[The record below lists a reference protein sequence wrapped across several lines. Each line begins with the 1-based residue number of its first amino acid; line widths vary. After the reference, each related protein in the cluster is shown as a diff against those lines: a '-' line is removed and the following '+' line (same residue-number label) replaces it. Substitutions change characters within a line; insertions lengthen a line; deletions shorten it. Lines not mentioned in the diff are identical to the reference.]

1 MLEIITAFIIGFA
14 TMWLANRIDLS
25 SKSSCPM
32 KESMIDI
39 AKTYPNNV
47 KICNELKKYSFDK
60 IKHGSL
66 EYVEVIDHINRQ
78 QNDKT
83 RK

>member
-1 MLEIITAFIIGFA
+1 MEIITAFIIGFGSV
-14 TMWLANRIDLS
+14 WLTTRLELS
-25 SKSSCPM
+25 KINNCSI

-39 AKTYPNNV
+39 AKIYPNNE

-60 IKHGSL
+60 IKNGNF
-66 EYVEVIDHINRQ
+66 EYVEVIDQIKRQ

-83 RK
+83 RT